1 MSSLTQTSK
10 RFKKGLKLFFLAAL
24 VYYTSIL
31 FIIPRSQHLIKMI
44 FPDKDPP
51 TIAFGKMPQ
60 LQFEAKEITGNE
72 PTIALNT
79 KSGRLPTDLAT
90 KMRVFAFV
98 PPEFSYFARQNAE
111 DAANF
116 LGFSESELTTDLKAS
131 AYRWRSLQ
139 SGGILEINIDNNNL
153 TLDTDLFGKASQY
166 RAGTITMSRAQEV
179 ATKLFLGV
187 KRLDDKRYV
196 TGEKTVHLG
205 KFLGNTLLETN
216 TERDAQIAKVDFFR
230 NLGEHKVLGPDPQ
243 VGLLQAWVGNPAR
256 ISNPYNYPYV
266 KAYYHEVDTT
276 SNATYPVLDV
286 NTAWKAVKGGQGVIA
301 NISAKEANPFEE
313 YKPARV
319 DSIRI
324 DNIYL
329 AYYETPTAQKYL
341 QPIYVF
347 EGNFSSRGTQGGQI
361 TIYLPAV
368 SGDYVE

>member
-1 MSSLTQTSK
+1 
-10 RFKKGLKLFFLAAL
+10 
-24 VYYTSIL
+24 
-31 FIIPRSQHLIKMI
+31 
-44 FPDKDPP
+44 
-51 TIAFGKMPQ
+51 
-60 LQFEAKEITGNE
+60 
-72 PTIALNT
+72 
-79 KSGRLPTDLAT
+79 
-90 KMRVFAFV
+90 
-98 PPEFSYFARQNAE
+98 
-111 DAANF
+111 
-116 LGFSESELTTDLKAS
+116 
-131 AYRWRSLQ
+131 
-139 SGGILEINIDNNNL
+139 
-153 TLDTDLFGKASQY
+153 
-166 RAGTITMSRAQEV
+166 MSRAQEV

-276 SNATYPVLDV
+276 SNATHPVLDV
-286 NTAWKAVKGGQGVIA
+286 HTAWKAVKGGQGVIA
-301 NISAKEANPFEE
+301 NVSAKEANPFEE